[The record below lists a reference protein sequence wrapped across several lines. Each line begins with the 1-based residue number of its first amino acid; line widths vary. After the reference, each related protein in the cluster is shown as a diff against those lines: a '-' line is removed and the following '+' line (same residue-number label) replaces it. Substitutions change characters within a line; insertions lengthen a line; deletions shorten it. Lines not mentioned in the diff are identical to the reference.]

1 MSLAEKYIEYIKAT
15 EQKKHVVD
23 QFMAGDWRHPSV
35 DDGDIVHIMQLSATL
50 AKSGPDATHYTEIHN
65 RLAFHREYR
74 CMFL

>member
-1 MSLAEKYIEYIKAT
+1 MSLAEKYIQYVKVT

-23 QFMAGDWRHPSV
+23 QFMAGNWRRPSI

-50 AKSGPDATHYTEIHN
+50 AKSGPDAAHYAEVRN

-74 CMFL
+74 HIFV